1 MTLNNNNEYG
11 KITVSND
18 VIATIVGGAANEC
31 YGVVGMASNK
41 QIKDGIYEMLKRK
54 LQKGSNYY

>member
-41 QIKDGIYEMLKRK
+41 QIKDEYL
-54 LQKGSNYY
+54 